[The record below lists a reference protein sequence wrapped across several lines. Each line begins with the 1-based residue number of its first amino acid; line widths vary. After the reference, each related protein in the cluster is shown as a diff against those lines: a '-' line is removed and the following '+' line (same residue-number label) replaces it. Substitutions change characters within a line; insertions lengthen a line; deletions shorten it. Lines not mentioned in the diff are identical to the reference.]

1 MNLSHE
7 AILMSSLILVLALGV
22 AGCEKEGPA
31 EQVGQ
36 SIDRTV
42 EKTGDKM
49 EEVKESASTTM
60 EEAGVYIHD
69 AAITAKVKADVLADP
84 LLKASQ
90 ISVTTTGG
98 VVTLSGEVDSQASL
112 DRSQAI
118 ASGVENVVSVQ
129 NELVVKAAE

>member
-1 MNLSHE
+1 MNLSHK